1 MKMILIMKT
10 NKNNNVVIDDDILN
24 MKIFRMIMILKGQ
37 SKEKINFDRWIY
49 GTIMGY
55 YLLS

>member
-1 MKMILIMKT
+1 MKT

-37 SKEKINFDRWIY
+37 SKEKINFDR
-49 GTIMGY
+49 
-55 YLLS
+55 